1 MMVSASIER
10 ELASRLFPVRTGVFV
25 AVTGPSGSGKDTL
38 IAYARE
44 RLGPGDDVLFARR
57 VITRTANPAA
67 EDHDVMDA
75 VAFAAAEAAGAL
87 ALSWQANG
95 LSYGL
100 PLGTDDAMRDG
111 RVVVANLSRAA
122 VADLRARYANCMV
135 VSISA
140 PADILASRL
149 AARGR
154 ENEAEIRA
162 RLERGARRLA
172 VDDRAVTIDNDG
184 TIEMA
189 GEHFLAIVRKAIAY
203 AAVSE
208 TV

>member
-111 RVVVANLSRAA
+111 RVVVANLSRSA

-149 AARGR
+149 A
-154 ENEAEIRA
+154 
-162 RLERGARRLA
+162 

-189 GEHFLAIVRKAIAY
+189 GERFLAIVRKAIAY